1 MLQARRPLHQAN
13 GLDGAIINA
22 DHALS
27 QAGPVFW
34 VTFYGLAL
42 ILAIVVGT
50 SLIIGNVRDHEINR
64 SEKELESMVRLLSK
78 QFDGQIE
85 NFEALPKSVANYL
98 TLRSSDTEQFNVLA
112 SSESFHRLLL
122 EKTSDSTDF
131 AGVNV
136 FDSDGR
142 FLNSSERWLV
152 PHLTL
157 SDRKFFQTFKTEP
170 NSSPVLIQL
179 VDSRISKCLSEEFL
193 NHMNHL

>member
-1 MLQARRPLHQAN
+1 MLQARRPLHQAD

-22 DHALS
+22 NRALS

-42 ILAIVVGT
+42 ILAIVLGT
-50 SLIIGNVRDHEINR
+50 SLMIGNVRDHEINR

-78 QFDGQIE
+78 QFDGQIT
-85 NFEALPKSVANYL
+85 NFEAAPKSVAKYL
-98 TLRSSDTEQFNVLA
+98 ALRSSNAEQFNELA
-112 SSESFHRLLL
+112 SSESFHRLLS

-142 FLNSSERWLV
+142 FLNSSE
-152 PHLTL
+152 
-157 SDRKFFQTFKTEP
+157 
-170 NSSPVLIQL
+170 
-179 VDSRISKCLSEEFL
+179 
-193 NHMNHL
+193 